1 MFTVN
6 TAVSHTVVFGAGA
19 QTWYVTVQMLLAAGV
34 VKLATPAAV
43 MVAAGVQ
50 ALAACGT
57 PVTVK
62 FEPVGNLSFVLTSK
76 VLATKGCKVPV
87 LSLTASMTGVTTV
100 LVQFAPAGQLGSPP
114 PVAVAVLLTLCAPV
128 APVPPAAAATLT
140 GTVMMIGFV
149 APAAIE
155 QPARLLVLE
164 QPVSVPPVA
173 VMLAA
178 TVVMPVGKVSFS
190 VIAAVVGPFATA
202 IVMR

>member
-87 LSLTASMTGVTTV
+87 LSLTASMTVYTPS
-100 LVQFAPAGQLGSPP
+100 LVDAVPVGQPLTAP
-114 PVAVAVLLTLCAPV
+114 PVAVVTTTAKRRTAPRPPSMPPT
-128 APVPPAAAATLT
+128 APSTRSMVQTAPWRSCC
-140 GTVMMIGFV
+140 GTVWS
-149 APAAIE
+149 A
-155 QPARLLVLE
+155 
-164 QPVSVPPVA
+164 
-173 VMLAA
+173 
-178 TVVMPVGKVSFS
+178 
-190 VIAAVVGPFATA
+190 
-202 IVMR
+202 